1 MIEAYNLETL
11 PLINRQLF
19 SQAYLQER
27 RGENFSHD
35 TIRAEKQTVRE
46 WREAYPHLEDDISLR
61 RYIGSCLS
69 TLRLPYSSHTS
80 TSFTLY
86 ADTSKVKAV
95 GICLAVNDTD
105 LGRTTKG
112 KHHQAHLIKY
122 LREAS
127 LRWGIV
133 TNGKCWR
140 LCYAEASAPYEVFLE
155 MDLDGLLEKPDLSEY
170 YLFHLLFGQ
179 TAFTVAPQMP
189 HSDSA
194 EISSGLD
201 RHLKESE
208 KRVEAVQ
215 RYLRSRVEQILQAL
229 CLGFVRDEAAGSYT
243 REMLDEIYRNAIYLL
258 YRVLFLFYAESRELL
273 PIQDVSYQ
281 RISLASVVEEARLQR
296 QAGKE
301 DPDAFSLWKRVTH
314 LFVVV
319 DDGDD
324 TVGVRPYN
332 GGLFSDRE
340 KPYLKEHK
348 IANVYLA
355 PALYELGYMQGKTSV
370 TLIDYSDLSVRHLG
384 TLYEGLLEYRLHLVE
399 HERVVVRDQK
409 NKRTFLPMS
418 EAGTVKRS
426 ETILEVGQV
435 YFADYKGER
444 KSSGSYYTPE
454 DVVQYIVAN
463 TVLPVLQQ
471 RRQSIEKFLG
481 QLREELVVA
490 ANREEQMRLERYA
503 DEEIRIAVERSLL
516 SLRILDPAM
525 GSAHF
530 LVAAGQVTTN
540 FIVETLNLTEW
551 ANDSINSDPLIWKR
565 RVVERCL
572 YGVDLNPLAYELAKL
587 ALWLNSASEGKPL
600 TFLDHHLKIGNSLYS
615 TPLSRLSMLPMAKM
629 VSTGDLWEN
638 LRQETLKN
646 ALAKLGE
653 ITTRD
658 SDDIQDVKQKGKVH
672 RDVNDVVQRLR
683 DIANVWL
690 GTLFGLLNGYG
701 EPVTDI
707 EYQNLLAEVTRNHA
721 PETWEQI
728 VRTTTTLR
736 AAREMAD
743 IDNKCF
749 FHWELEFPDAVVD
762 GRCQFDVIIANPPYV
777 GTPPNRAISELY
789 ETAKGGDLY
798 VWLFERSLC
807 MVAGTGNIGLI
818 IPLSLTFNRQM
829 KPLRKLLLQE
839 EATLFIS
846 SFDATRDGIF
856 LPNGESRN
864 GQRASIAIFHKQKG
878 KRHIHTTNLIRWIS
892 EERPALFSNLN
903 YTEITPL
910 ATEEAFPKL
919 GDSRLVQFLQ
929 ELKAYSRTVGS
940 TVYRPPKRK
949 PGEKSPPPPPLY
961 RLYVPRFARYF
972 ITALPMAIRNRGLYA
987 LGWEKEWTRDIAMV
1001 ALNSNVFY
1009 WLWCVLGDGLDV
1021 TTDNVEI
1028 MVIPDVP
1035 EDDVETLHLRDTL
1048 LNITEECVTYQNK
1061 GGIRIPNY
1069 NFNKRMDVLIDIDA
1083 WLVQYIA
1090 PNLHLPRDIFA
1101 QYKSNS
1107 FLRPLDLSEIIQ
1119 TEAEENLVMEVEE

>member
-1 MIEAYNLETL
+1 MIEAYDLETL

-27 RGENFSHD
+27 RVENFSQD
-35 TIRAEKQTVRE
+35 TISAEKQTMRE

-69 TLRLPYSSHTS
+69 TLHLPYSSHAS
-80 TSFTLY
+80 TNFTLY
-86 ADTSKVKAV
+86 ADSSKVKPV

-112 KHHQAHLIKY
+112 KHYQAHLIKQ
-122 LREAS
+122 LQDAF

-133 TNGKCWR
+133 TNGKHWR

-155 MDLDGLLEKPDLSEY
+155 MNLDKLLEKPDLSGY

-179 TAFTVAPQMP
+179 TAFTTVPQTC
-189 HSDSA
+189 DSNST
-194 EISSGLD
+194 EVSSGLD
-201 RHLKESE
+201 QHLKESE
-208 KRVEAVQ
+208 KRIEAVQ
-215 RYLRSRVEQILQAL
+215 RYLRSRVEPILQAV
-229 CLGFVRDEAAGSYT
+229 CLGFVQDEAAGSYT
-243 REMLDEIYRNAIYLL
+243 RERLDEIYRNAIYLL
-258 YRVLFLFYAESRELL
+258 YRMLFLFYAESRELL
-273 PIQDVSYQ
+273 PIRDVSYQ
-281 RISLASVVEEARLQR
+281 RISLTSIVEDACLQK
-296 QAGKE
+296 QTGKE
-301 DPDAFSLWKRVTH
+301 DPDAFSLWKRLTH

-418 EAGTVKRS
+418 MAGTVKRN

-463 TVLPVLQQ
+463 TVLPLLQK
-471 RRQSIEKFLG
+471 RRQSIEKFLS
-481 QLREELVVA
+481 QVRKELVVA
-490 ANREEQMRLERYA
+490 ANGEERIRLERYA
-503 DEEIRIAVERSLL
+503 DEEIRVAVERNLL
-516 SLRILDPAM
+516 SLHILDPAM

-551 ANDSINSDPLIWKR
+551 VNDSVDSDPLVWKR

-572 YGVDLNPLAYELAKL
+572 FGVDLNPLAYELAKL
-587 ALWLNSASEGKPL
+587 ALWLNSASKGKPL

-615 TPLSRLSMLPMAKM
+615 TPLSRLSVLPTAKK

-638 LRQETLKN
+638 LRQETFQN

-653 ITTRD
+653 ITRRD
-658 SDDIQDVKQKGKVH
+658 SDDIEDVKQKGKAY

-690 GTLFGLLNGYG
+690 GTLFGLQNGYG

-707 EYQNLLAEVTRNHA
+707 EYQNLLAEVTRNYA
-721 PETWEQI
+721 SETWEQI

-736 AAREMAD
+736 AARDLAD
-743 IDNKCF
+743 IDNQCF

-777 GTPPNRAISELY
+777 GTPPNQAISALY

-798 VWLFERSLC
+798 AWLFEKALDARIK
-807 MVAGTGNIGLI
+807 TGSVGLI
-818 IPLSLTFNRQM
+818 VPLSLMFSKSHR
-829 KPLRKLLLQE
+829 PLREIFLKRRLICII
-839 EATLFIS
+839 A
-846 SFDATRDGIF
+846 SFDTDTLIF
-856 LPNGESRN
+856 NEILVAKIDKGQPSRFAQPNYGTSLHIQTTIILRWAKAN
-864 GQRASIAIFHKQKG
+864 CSSVSKQL
-878 KRHIHTTNLIRWIS
+878 RYTDTT
-892 EERPALFSNLN
+892 F
-903 YTEITPL
+903 L
-910 ATEEAFPKL
+910 AT
-919 GDSRLVQFLQ
+919 
-929 ELKAYSRTVGS
+929 
-940 TVYRPPKRK
+940 
-949 PGEKSPPPPPLY
+949 
-961 RLYVPRFARYF
+961 
-972 ITALPMAIRNRGLYA
+972 I
-987 LGWEKEWTRDIAMV
+987 
-1001 ALNSNVFY
+1001 
-1009 WLWCVLGDGLDV
+1009 
-1021 TTDNVEI
+1021 
-1028 MVIPDVP
+1028 
-1035 EDDVETLHLRDTL
+1035 
-1048 LNITEECVTYQNK
+1048 
-1061 GGIRIPNY
+1061 
-1069 NFNKRMDVLIDIDA
+1069 
-1083 WLVQYIA
+1083 
-1090 PNLHLPRDIFA
+1090 
-1101 QYKSNS
+1101 
-1107 FLRPLDLSEIIQ
+1107 
-1119 TEAEENLVMEVEE
+1119 